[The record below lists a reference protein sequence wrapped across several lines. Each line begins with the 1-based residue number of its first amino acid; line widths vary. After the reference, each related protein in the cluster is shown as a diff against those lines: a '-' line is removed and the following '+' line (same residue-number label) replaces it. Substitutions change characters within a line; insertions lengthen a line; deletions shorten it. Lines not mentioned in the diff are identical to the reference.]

1 MNKRLASIVRKGVI
15 LVVTLFFV
23 SCAVFAAFHI
33 IPGDPALLILG
44 TEASEERLTLL
55 REELGTDK
63 GVLSQYVDWI
73 GGMVHGNLGLS
84 LTYRKPVME
93 LLAARLPVTFMLGLM
108 VLVLTLLVSL
118 PLGIAAGYH
127 KDGTL
132 GRLAGVFSIAG
143 ISVPDFFLSIIVI
156 WIFGLSLHLFA
167 PGRYV
172 GYAENF
178 PAFLRFMIF
187 PAITI
192 ALPQI
197 AILTK
202 YVRAAVAAELGA
214 GYVRTARSK
223 GCSSVRVLA
232 CHVFKNTLVSVMP
245 LLGMIVGSIFSGSI
259 IVEQVFGISGIGRL
273 LISSVTSRDFPLT
286 QGLVLYIAGIMVL
299 VNFLVDIAVQFIDPR
314 ICFKD

>member
-1 MNKRLASIVRKGVI
+1 MDGRLSYIVRKALA

-23 SCAVFAAFHI
+23 SCAVFFAFHI

-44 TEASEERLTLL
+44 TEASEERLAAL

-63 GVLSQYVDWI
+63 ALAAQYADWI
-73 GGMVHGNLGLS
+73 GGLLRGNLGVS
-84 LTYRKPVME
+84 LKYRKPVAE
-93 LLAARLPVTFMLGLM
+93 LLAVRLPVTFILGLM

-118 PLGIAAGYH
+118 PLGIAAGRQR
-127 KDGTL
+127 GGIA
-132 GRLAGVFSIAG
+132 GRLVRAFTIVG

-156 WIFGLSLHLFA
+156 WIFGLTLHLFA

-172 GYAENF
+172 GYAEDF
-178 PAFLRFMIF
+178 PAFLRFMVF
-187 PAITI
+187 PAVTI

-202 YVRAAVAAELGA
+202 YVGAAVASELGA

-223 GCSSVRVLA
+223 GCAPVRVLA
-232 CHVFKNTLVSVMP
+232 VHVFKNTLVSVMP
-245 LLGMIVGSIFSGSI
+245 LLGMMIGSIFSGSI
-259 IVEQVFGISGIGRL
+259 IVEQVFGIAGIGRL

-286 QGLVLYIAGIMVL
+286 QSLVLYIAGIVVL

-314 ICFKD
+314 IRFKD